1 MFCEKCGALF
11 EGNVCPVCK
20 NKKVREPE
28 ENDLYFLVEKE
39 QIWGDMLA
47 DVDILSFPHHGI
59 DNPLSVTKEV
69 YKIVNPHLI
78 LVPGGERGVVRK
90 FALHQAYAQT
100 NPVILCSRDGNIL
113 VSTDGTDIWY
123 AVQVEPGT
131 FPLGEKLPPLE
142 NVR

>member
-1 MFCEKCGALF
+1 MHTGSGFNLKHILQRPVIF
-11 EGNVCPVCK
+11 KYNVIPHG
-20 NKKVREPE
+20 
-28 ENDLYFLVEKE
+28 
-39 QIWGDMLA
+39 QT
-47 DVDILSFPHHGI
+47 DILSFPHHGLS
-59 DNPLSVTKEV
+59 NPFAVTEQV
-69 YKIVNPHLI
+69 YKLVNPHLI

-131 FPLGEKLPPLE
+131 VPLGEKLPPRE